1 MRRLARLLGVIVVL
15 GLVLGALGTPA
26 LAQEGEREVAV
37 AVTPSLVVTTRYP
50 SQVVE
55 IGEQVNFDLDFELT
69 ADAPQIVRLEVE
81 DVPEGWS
88 AVFRGGGRIVQ
99 AVYVKPDG
107 SSPSVTLRVEQ
118 PENAQ
123 PGTYN
128 LTVVATT
135 SGGLR
140 ATLPLEV
147 VVQDKTPSS
156 LSFDVDLPTLRG
168 TPTATFRYS
177 ATLRNEGDEDL
188 TVNLIAEAPEGFLV
202 TFKSVGKEIT
212 SLPVEA
218 NQSKS
223 ITIEVRPFPDVEAGT
238 YEITVRAVGGD
249 VEAAIQL
256 AAEITGQPDLRITTA
271 DGRLSTNAYAGQE
284 TPFKVLVQNNG
295 TAPALGVEL
304 SASQP
309 SGWSV
314 EFDPPRIPELPAGQ
328 QQEVTVKIRP
338 AQKAIAGDYMLT
350 VRARPEGGSSESVDV
365 RVTVL
370 TSTMWGLVGIALIAV
385 AVAVVGLAVMRFGRR

>member
-1 MRRLARLLGVIVVL
+1 MRFVRLFGVLVLLSLLLGGFVAPV
-15 GLVLGALGTPA
+15 AF
-26 LAQEGEREVAV
+26 AQEGELA
-37 AVTPSLVVTTRYP
+37 AATAPSLFVSTRYP

-55 IGEQVNFDLDFELT
+55 IGQQVDFDLNFELV
-69 ADAPQIVRLEVE
+69 ADSPQIVRLDVE
-81 DVPEGWS
+81 GVPEGWT
-88 AVFRGGGRIVQ
+88 ATFRGGGQIIHS
-99 AVYVKPDG
+99 VYVKPNTD
-107 SSPSVTLRVEQ
+107 SNPSVTLRLEQ
-118 PENAQ
+118 PGNVE

-128 LTVVATT
+128 FTVVATAT
-135 SGGLR
+135 NGLR

-147 VVQDKTPSS
+147 VVQNKAPAS
-156 LSFDVDLPTLRG
+156 LRFEIDLPTLRG

-177 ATLRNEGDEDL
+177 ATLRNEGDEDI

-202 TFKSVGKEIT
+202 TFKSGGQEIT

-223 ITIEVRPFPDVEAGT
+223 ISIEVRPFPDVEAGT
-238 YEITVRAVGGD
+238 YPIKVRAVGGD
-249 VEAAIQL
+249 VEATVEL
-256 AAEITGQPDLRITTA
+256 AAEITGQPTLQVTTP

-284 TPFKVLVQNNG
+284 TPFKIVVQNTG

-314 EFDPPRIPELPAGQ
+314 EFDPPKIPELPAGQ
-328 QQEVTVKIRP
+328 QQEVTVKVRP

-350 VRARPEGGSSESVDV
+350 VRARPENGSTQSVDI

-385 AVAVVGLAVMRFGRR
+385 AVAVVGVAVMRFGRR